1 MLAPHLLWFLHPT
14 LESPKPNTIPPEGHA
29 FLSNDQTKYG
39 GGLQD
44 DVIKTTAFFFFFG
57 THLTS
62 LLKKLV
68 QLI

>member
-1 MLAPHLLWFLHPT
+1 MLASHLLWFLHPT
-14 LESPKPNTIPPEGHA
+14 LESSKPNTIPPEGHA
-29 FLSNDQTKYG
+29 FLSNDQTKYR

-44 DVIKTTAFFFFFG
+44 DVIKTTALFFFG